1 MTFGMNVSR
10 FMNLSAIFSLDLESQ
25 YNQPLGL
32 FIEEWMEINRSNNIM
47 DTNILFIF
55 FIFQYCSRIFP
66 NILCLQQDPINGVR
80 QTGLLVSAKEGSE
93 HLSIQKHDCL

>member
-66 NILCLQQDPINGVR
+66 NILCSKIPSMVSDRPDFWCQQRKV
-80 QTGLLVSAKEGSE
+80 VSTFLFRSTIV
-93 HLSIQKHDCL
+93 SN